1 MPTASINQTPCKI
14 CFIQGA
20 IVSYFNVPVCAG
32 CRRRKKY
39 TCLNSRL
46 CGKEH
51 LVLSNR
57 RVCKFCRFERCKAA
71 GMLDAKLKL
80 QNRLFE
86 AATMQLNNPTDTFV
100 PALPPPIPSFP
111 LHLPFDSWTSTDCPS
126 NPLVQFG
133 RLRRRMAAAR
143 PFRAEVRRSPS
154 AAFDMQVGLQEN
166 ALFNHLVTIEG
177 PFDDLHWEDW
187 ARPLVHTLIPLFF
200 QHSLNTHE
208 FSLCWSLIEQLMTT
222 IRLNG
227 PADRRLFNADG
238 SFCPLDRDSVERH
251 WSFVYEELPLEK
263 ADERAAVFSAV
274 LDVVHRTQLTMLIEV
289 GAPLAAAQL
298 DEVEWNALLLLL
310 MTRSSCRRFAR
321 RKATRLQLKAV
332 RDQTLRSLAAHLQ
345 STGRRVEE
353 RMDAL
358 ISTHLSRLQDLVLLI
373 KQTMQL
379 LLAATDYDRSFS
391 FNHSQIVF

>member
-1 MPTASINQTPCKI
+1 MPTASIDRTPCKI
-14 CFIQGA
+14 CSIQGA

-80 QNRLFE
+80 QNRLLE

-100 PALPPPIPSFP
+100 PALPPPTPAFP
-111 LHLPFDSWTSTDCPS
+111 VHLSCDSWTSADCPS

-143 PFRAEVRRSPS
+143 PFRPEVRRSPS

-166 ALFNHLVTIEG
+166 ALFNH
-177 PFDDLHWEDW
+177 F
-187 ARPLVHTLIPLFF
+187 
-200 QHSLNTHE
+200 HSLNTHE
-208 FSLCWSLIEQLMTT
+208 FSLCWSLVEQLMTT

-251 WSFVYEELPLEK
+251 WSFVYDELPLEK
-263 ADERAAVFSAV
+263 ADEKAALFSAV
-274 LDVVHRTQLTMLIEV
+274 LDAVHRTQLTMLLEV
-289 GAPLAAAQL
+289 GAPLATAQL

-310 MTRSSCRRFAR
+310 MTRSSCRRLTR
-321 RKATRLQLKAV
+321 RKATRHQLKAV

-379 LLAATDYDRSFS
+379 LLAATDYDRGRDL
-391 FNHSQIVF
+391 